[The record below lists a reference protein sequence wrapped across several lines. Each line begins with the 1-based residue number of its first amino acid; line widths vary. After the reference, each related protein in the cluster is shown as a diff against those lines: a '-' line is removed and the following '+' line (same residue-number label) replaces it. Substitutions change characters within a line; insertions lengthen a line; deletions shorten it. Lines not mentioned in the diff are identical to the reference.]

1 MTTAPEARPA
11 TVSLTRVVRSV
22 LRSPVLRRVMLAFL
36 LFNAVEY
43 ATWVAILL
51 YAYDATGPASVG
63 VVALIQLL
71 PSAVFAATAAA
82 VADRYRRDRVL
93 LAGYALQ
100 AIALALT
107 AAAMLLGA
115 PPVAVYVFAT
125 VTACLLTLTRPTQGA
140 LLPAI
145 SRTPEELTAANGLAG
160 SMEGLGTLLGPLA
173 AAAILVVA
181 APGSVFLAGAVA
193 AVIGA
198 LLVMRLPRPGGW
210 TTIEPPA
217 ASVHAPEAEEVP
229 EPASSD
235 GGEGEDTGSLEAESG
250 RRRIVRGLQTL
261 ASNPDAALV
270 VGLLSVRQ
278 LVLGA
283 LDVLY
288 VLLAMEVLG
297 TGEPG
302 AGVLNAAMGLGAI
315 AGGAL
320 TFTLAGRRRL
330 APALAGGAIAVG
342 FAIVLLGGTSN
353 ATAAAMLLAVTGMGF
368 AVVDVTGL
376 TMLQRVAQDRALA
389 RLLGGLEGMGM
400 AALAVGSILVP
411 VLVGLWSIQ
420 TAVVAIGLVF
430 PAAIGVTW
438 IRLRTI
444 DARVRVPVRE
454 LALLRRNPV
463 LSPLPAPKLESVA
476 RQVRWLTFEAGEVII
491 AEGDRG
497 DRYYVLASGAVRIT
511 QAGRYLRD
519 LATAGDGFGEIAL
532 LRDIPRTA
540 TATATEPVVVIALE
554 RADFLQAVTGHEQA
568 HAASG
573 RIVDAYNEPL
583 TK

>member
-1 MTTAPEARPA
+1 MTAAPVARPPGSD
-11 TVSLTRVVRSV
+11 VMRVVRSV

-63 VVALIQLL
+63 VVALIQLV

-100 AIALALT
+100 AISLALT
-107 AAAMLLGA
+107 AAAMLLSA
-115 PPVAVYVFAT
+115 PPVIVYAFAT
-125 VTACLLTLTRPTQGA
+125 ATACLLTLTRPTQGA
-140 LLPAI
+140 LLPTI

-181 APGSVFLAGAVA
+181 TPGSVFLVA
-193 AVIGA
+193 AVTSLAGA
-198 LLVMRLPRPGGW
+198 LLVVRLPRPGGW
-210 TTIEPPA
+210 TTIEPSA
-217 ASVHAPEAEEVP
+217 GLVQAP
-229 EPASSD
+229 EPAPA
-235 GGEGEDTGSLEAESG
+235 GEGEDEATDRLEAESG
-250 RRRIVRGLQTL
+250 RRRIARGLRTL
-261 ASNPDAALV
+261 AANPDAALV

-278 LVLGA
+278 LVIGA

-288 VLLAMEVLG
+288 VLLAMEVLR
-297 TGEPG
+297 TGESG
-302 AGVLNAAMGLGAI
+302 AGVLNAAMGLGTI
-315 AGGAL
+315 VGGAL
-320 TFTLAGRRRL
+320 TFALAGRRRL
-330 APALAGGAIAVG
+330 APALAAGAMTVG
-342 FAIVLLGGTSN
+342 LAIVVLGGTTS

-368 AVVDVTGL
+368 AIVDVTGL
-376 TMLQRVAQDRALA
+376 TMLQRVARDRALA

-411 VLVGLWSIQ
+411 VLIALWSLPA
-420 TAVVAIGLVF
+420 AVVVVGLVF
-430 PAAIGVTW
+430 PTAIGLTW
-438 IRLRTI
+438 IRLRAI
-444 DARVRVPVRE
+444 DAHAQVPVRE
-454 LALLRRNPV
+454 LAILRQNPV
-463 LSPLPAPKLESVA
+463 LSPLPAPQLESVA

-491 AEGDRG
+491 SEGDPG
-497 DRYYVLASGAVRIT
+497 HRYYVLASGAVRIT
-511 QAGRYLRD
+511 QAERFLRD
-519 LATAGDGFGEIAL
+519 LAAAGEGFGEIAL

-540 TATATEPVVVIALE
+540 TATATSPVVVIALE

-568 HAASG
+568 RAASS
-573 RIVDAYNEPL
+573 RVVEAYTAPP
-583 TK
+583 TP

>member
-1 MTTAPEARPA
+1 M
-11 TVSLTRVVRSV
+11 
-22 LRSPVLRRVMLAFL
+22 
-36 LFNAVEY
+36 
-43 ATWVAILL
+43 
-51 YAYDATGPASVG
+51 
-63 VVALIQLL
+63 
-71 PSAVFAATAAA
+71 
-82 VADRYRRDRVL
+82 
-93 LAGYALQ
+93 
-100 AIALALT
+100 
-107 AAAMLLGA
+107 
-115 PPVAVYVFAT
+115 
-125 VTACLLTLTRPTQGA
+125 
-140 LLPAI
+140 
-145 SRTPEELTAANGLAG
+145 
-160 SMEGLGTLLGPLA
+160 
-173 AAAILVVA
+173 
-181 APGSVFLAGAVA
+181 
-193 AVIGA
+193 
-198 LLVMRLPRPGGW
+198 
-210 TTIEPPA
+210 
-217 ASVHAPEAEEVP
+217 HAPEAGQVP

-235 GGEGEDTGSLEAESG
+235 GGEDEDTGSLEAESG
-250 RRRIVRGLQTL
+250 RRRIVRGLRTL
-261 ASNPDAALV
+261 AANPDAALV

-511 QAGRYLRD
+511 QAGRYPPGP
-519 LATAGDGFGEIAL
+519 GDRRRWI
-532 LRDIPRTA
+532 R
-540 TATATEPVVVIALE
+540 
-554 RADFLQAVTGHEQA
+554 
-568 HAASG
+568 
-573 RIVDAYNEPL
+573 
-583 TK
+583 

>member
-1 MTTAPEARPA
+1 M
-11 TVSLTRVVRSV
+11 
-22 LRSPVLRRVMLAFL
+22 
-36 LFNAVEY
+36 
-43 ATWVAILL
+43 
-51 YAYDATGPASVG
+51 
-63 VVALIQLL
+63 
-71 PSAVFAATAAA
+71 
-82 VADRYRRDRVL
+82 
-93 LAGYALQ
+93 
-100 AIALALT
+100 
-107 AAAMLLGA
+107 
-115 PPVAVYVFAT
+115 
-125 VTACLLTLTRPTQGA
+125 
-140 LLPAI
+140 
-145 SRTPEELTAANGLAG
+145 
-160 SMEGLGTLLGPLA
+160 
-173 AAAILVVA
+173 
-181 APGSVFLAGAVA
+181 
-193 AVIGA
+193 
-198 LLVMRLPRPGGW
+198 
-210 TTIEPPA
+210 
-217 ASVHAPEAEEVP
+217 
-229 EPASSD
+229 
-235 GGEGEDTGSLEAESG
+235 
-250 RRRIVRGLQTL
+250 
-261 ASNPDAALV
+261 

-420 TAVVAIGLVF
+420 TAIVAIGLVF
-430 PAAIGVTW
+430 PAAIGITW

-444 DARVRVPVRE
+444 DAHARVPVRE
-454 LALLRRNPV
+454 LTLLRRNPV

-491 AEGDRG
+491 SEGERG
-497 DRYYVLASGAVRIT
+497 DLYYVLASGAVRIT
-511 QAGRYLRD
+511 QAERFLRD

-540 TATATEPVVVIALE
+540 TATASEPVVVIALE

-573 RIVDAYNEPL
+573 RIVGAYNEPL
-583 TK
+583 AP

>member
-1 MTTAPEARPA
+1 
-11 TVSLTRVVRSV
+11 
-22 LRSPVLRRVMLAFL
+22 
-36 LFNAVEY
+36 
-43 ATWVAILL
+43 
-51 YAYDATGPASVG
+51 
-63 VVALIQLL
+63 
-71 PSAVFAATAAA
+71 
-82 VADRYRRDRVL
+82 
-93 LAGYALQ
+93 
-100 AIALALT
+100 
-107 AAAMLLGA
+107 
-115 PPVAVYVFAT
+115 
-125 VTACLLTLTRPTQGA
+125 
-140 LLPAI
+140 
-145 SRTPEELTAANGLAG
+145 
-160 SMEGLGTLLGPLA
+160 MEGLGTLLGPLA

-181 APGSVFLAGAVA
+181 TPGSVFLAGAVA

-198 LLVMRLPRPGGW
+198 LLVVRLPRPGGW

-217 ASVHAPEAEEVP
+217 ASVHAPEAEQVP
-229 EPASSD
+229 EPASAD
-235 GGEGEDTGSLEAESG
+235 GGDGEDTGSLEAESG
-250 RRRIVRGLQTL
+250 RRRIVRGLRTL
-261 ASNPDAALV
+261 AANPDAALV

-278 LVLGA
+278 LVIGA

-297 TGEPG
+297 TGESG

-315 AGGAL
+315 VGGAL
-320 TFTLAGRRRL
+320 TFALAGRRRL
-330 APALAGGAIAVG
+330 APALAAGAMTVG
-342 FAIVLLGGTSN
+342 LAIVLLGGTSN

-444 DARVRVPVRE
+444 DARARVPVRE
-454 LALLRRNPV
+454 LALLRQNPV

-476 RQVRWLTFEAGEVII
+476 RQVRWLTFESGEVII

-573 RIVDAYNEPL
+573 RIVDGYNEPL
-583 TK
+583 AP